1 MNIFRINIKGLRTIY
16 FTMGNIFTSKES
28 LEFLKNTF
36 KLYYEK
42 NRIELPDRFGRREF
56 AFVFFGG
63 KGMMRH
69 IGFEKKI
76 NLTNFL
82 KEKSPCHVYYSSA
95 YYQIPDAP
103 TMQEKNW
110 MGAELIFDLD
120 SDHIPEANKLNYI
133 EQLDIVKKEFN
144 KLVNDFLLNDFGF
157 NEKYIELYFSG
168 GRGYHCHIKDPKI
181 LGLDSNERREI
192 VDYITGKDLRD
203 SLVFHEKI
211 TGIKRYGRRSYPSG
225 KTLKMPTP
233 DEPGWRG
240 RISKEIIEIVNEI
253 KKSNDPIEKLKEY
266 GVNQADAEK
275 LLDDLSEERVKR
287 IKEGNLDQSKTIR
300 KFFLNNALR
309 KTAVSMSAGETDEP
323 VTCDIKRLI
332 RLPGSL
338 HGKTGFKVKRISL
351 DTLNEFDPLIDTIVL
366 PDDPVKVELNE
377 SINIKMKGEVFNL
390 EPKENEV
397 PSYLAVFLIGRKI
410 ANVI

>member
-1 MNIFRINIKGLRTIY
+1 
-16 FTMGNIFTSKES
+16 MGSIATSKES
-28 LEFLKNTF
+28 LEFLKNIF
-36 KLYYEK
+36 RVYYEK
-42 NRIELPDRFGRREF
+42 NKIELPDRFGRREF

-76 NLTNFL
+76 NFTNFL
-82 KEKSPCHVYYSSA
+82 KEKSPCHTYYSSA
-95 YYQIPDAP
+95 YYQRPDAP

-120 SDHIPEANKLNYI
+120 SDHIPEAEKLNYT
-133 EQLDIVKKEFN
+133 EQLELVKKEFY

-181 LGLDSNERREI
+181 LSLDSNERREI
-192 VDYITGKDLRD
+192 VDYITGKDLKD
-203 SLVFHEKI
+203 SLVFYEKI
-211 TGIKRYGRRSYPSG
+211 TGIKRYGRRSFPSG

-240 RISKEIIEIVNEI
+240 RISKGIIEIVNEI
-253 KKSNDPIEKLKEY
+253 IKSKSPIEKLKEY
-266 GVNQADAEK
+266 GVNQNDAEK
-275 LLDDLSEERVKR
+275 LLDDLSEERVNR
-287 IKEGNLDQSKTIR
+287 IKQGNLDQSKTIR

-323 VTCDIKRLI
+323 VTCDVKRLI

-338 HGKTGFKVKRISL
+338 HGKTGFMVKRIYL
-351 DTLNEFDPLIDTIVL
+351 DKLNEFDPLADTIVL
-366 PDDPVKVELNE
+366 PDDPVKVELNQ
-377 SINIKMKGEVFNL
+377 SLNIEMNGEEFNL